1 MPTWLKVVLALLVV
15 AVLCVAGLIGGGY
28 YLWKQHGPQLV
39 ANVERGEKE
48 GRTFAAQADNQG
60 CVDEGVK
67 RFRDATGLTDYM
79 KHGIFVRSCLDHSR
93 ETPGFCD
100 AVPGPFEITK
110 TIKWRKEQCVRY
122 DLTEAQQCSQL
133 FQQVQ
138 QFCQT
143 RSFRHAD
150 NDNTDADNDNSK
162 Q

>member
-1 MPTWLKVVLALLVV
+1 MPTWLKVILALLVV
-15 AVLCVAGLIGGGY
+15 GVLCVAGLIGAGY
-28 YLWKQHGPQLV
+28 YVWKQHGPQFV

-48 GRTFAAQADNQG
+48 GRTFGAQTDNDG

-67 RFRDATGLTDYM
+67 RFRDAAGITDFM
-79 KHGIFVRSCLDHSR
+79 KHGIFVRSCLEHSR
-93 ETPGFCD
+93 ETPGFCE

-110 TIKWRKEQCVRY
+110 TIKWRKEQCERH
-122 DLTEAQQCSQL
+122 DLSEAQQCGQL

-143 RSFRHAD
+143 RSLRHAD
-150 NDNTDADNDNSK
+150 DSNTGDEDNSN

>member
-15 AVLCVAGLIGGGY
+15 GVLCVAGLIGGGY
-28 YLWKQHGPQLV
+28 YLWKQHGPQFV
-39 ANVERGEKE
+39 ATVERGEKE
-48 GRTFAAQADNQG
+48 GRTFAAQTDNQG

-67 RFRDATGLTDYM
+67 RFRDAAGMTDFM
-79 KHGIFVRSCLDHSR
+79 KNNIFVRSCLEHSR

-100 AVPGPFEITK
+100 AVPGAFEITK
-110 TIKWRKEQCVRY
+110 TIKWRKDQCERAQ
-122 DLTEAQQCSQL
+122 LSEAQQCGQL

-143 RSFRHAD
+143 RNLMHSD
-150 NDNTDADNDNSK
+150 NSNTDEDNDNSK